1 MNLSGI
7 IYETVRP
14 EPVEGIFTVAK
25 SLDKACPEHG
35 EGLSPNGSNANR
47 QSRFIWLEA
56 QLSMNMANNLRS
68 TKKSHSPARVA

>member
-35 EGLSPNGSNANR
+35 EGLSPNGSNASG
-47 QSRFIWLEA
+47 QSRLNLKKINTGDKNG
-56 QLSMNMANNLRS
+56 QLDGLTSRRRLQF
-68 TKKSHSPARVA
+68 